1 MENSV
6 TAKRYAASIE
16 ERNLQATAQLL
27 HPDVEVHYPQSG
39 EFFKGKDNYLAM
51 LSNYPSGLPEGS
63 FPVVSGEKASVH
75 VTSPLPFGMQ
85 IVTVAGSGNLF
96 VIEGTANYDDG
107 NSYNIAVILNMDD
120 GLVARETW
128 YWGSPFPAPRW
139 REPFAE

>member
-1 MENSV
+1 MENSA
-6 TAKRYAASIE
+6 TAKRYATSLT
-16 ERNLQATAQLL
+16 ERDPEATARLL

-39 EFFKGKDNYLAM
+39 EVFRGKDNYIAM
-51 LSNYPSGLPEGS
+51 LSNHPSGLPEAS

-75 VTSPLPFGMQ
+75 VASPLPFGMP

-96 VIEGTANYDDG
+96 VVEGTANYADG
-107 NSYNIAVILNMDD
+107 NSYNIAVILNMDN

-128 YWGSPFPAPRW
+128 YWGSPFPAPEW

>member
-6 TAKRYAASIE
+6 TAKRYAASIKE
-16 ERNLQATAQLL
+16 QNLQATAQLL
-27 HPDVEVHYPQSG
+27 HPDVEVRYPQSG
-39 EFFKGKDNYLAM
+39 EVFKGKDNYLAM
-51 LSNYPSGLPEGS
+51 LSNFPSGLAEVSVPI
-63 FPVVSGEKASVH
+63 VSGGKASVH
-75 VTSPLPFGMQ
+75 VTSTLPFGMP

-96 VIEGTANYDDG
+96 VIEGTANYADG
-107 NSYNIAVILNMDD
+107 NSYNIAVILNMDS

>member
-1 MENSV
+1 
-6 TAKRYAASIE
+6 
-16 ERNLQATAQLL
+16 
-27 HPDVEVHYPQSG
+27 
-39 EFFKGKDNYLAM
+39 
-51 LSNYPSGLPEGS
+51 
-63 FPVVSGEKASVH
+63 
-75 VTSPLPFGMQ
+75 MQ